1 MSDITQIIWKHVE
14 ISLSSF
20 LMILG
25 MPFTF
30 SITTGVMLAG
40 ASYVVVMVCR
50 RRAHLV
56 DPALY
61 LLATVFVLNAA
72 RSSLS

>member
-30 SITTGVMLAG
+30 SITTGVMLGG
-40 ASYVVVMVCR
+40 ASYVVVMVCQ

>member
-14 ISLSSF
+14 IS
-20 LMILG
+20 
-25 MPFTF
+25 FTF
-30 SITTGVMLAG
+30 SITTGVMLGG

>member
-1 MSDITQIIWKHVE
+1 MSDSTQIIWKHVE

-30 SITTGVMLAG
+30 SITTGVMLGG
-40 ASYVVVMVCR
+40 ASMWWSWYADGEPIWWTQPFISWPPC
-50 RRAHLV
+50 
-56 DPALY
+56 
-61 LLATVFVLNAA
+61 
-72 RSSLS
+72 LS

>member
-20 LMILG
+20 LIFLW
-25 MPFTF
+25 MPLTF

-40 ASYVVVMVCR
+40 A
-50 RRAHLV
+50 
-56 DPALY
+56 
-61 LLATVFVLNAA
+61 T
-72 RSSLS
+72 